1 MMGSLIREKSCESVK
16 SELDLFAVP
25 PTQTSHVH
33 GQYVEHCSQYS
44 LMDGAPAEL
53 CISEEGNYYID
64 LANSL
69 LYVRA
74 SVVTSNGEELAA
86 EAQVAPVNNWLHSL
100 WSQVDLSL
108 NNVLVTKSSNTYPYR
123 AYIETLLTLG
133 SAAANSSCQ
142 LAFGTKIQ
150 PTVLI
155 ASKIVTTDT

>member
-1 MMGSLIREKSCESVK
+1 MMGSLIHEKSCESVK

-25 PTQTSHVH
+25 PTQTSLVH
-33 GQYVEHCSQYS
+33 GHYVEHRPMSS
-44 LMDGAPAEL
+44 LMDGAPVEF

-86 EAQVAPVNNWLHSL
+86 DAQVAPVNNWLHSL

-108 NNVLVTKSSNTYPYR
+108 NNVLVMQSSNTYPYR
-123 AYIETLLTLG
+123 AHIETLLSFG
-133 SAAANSSCQ
+133 PAAANSQ
-142 LAFGTKIQ
+142 LS
-150 PTVLI
+150 
-155 ASKIVTTDT
+155 ASLWYKDTAGRFDSLEMDT